1 MTAEGAGMVTILDMT
16 ASSAMERLLAGARDP
31 GDPDRRALACVLA
44 HRCGCSDA
52 PYRRALGLDPQEARA
67 LVRRYFP
74 AAARDWTEGE
84 CWRRHARG
92 DGGHCRDGEVEA
104 PAGHGRFSARLLEQ
118 EEQDLCRLFLNH
130 ASGTGLWPVVFARLI
145 ARACMEPEHLWMS
158 LGLENRGQLTGILER
173 HFTAL
178 AAKNDRDMRW
188 KKFFYKLLCDVEKV
202 WTCTASSC
210 EICPHHGE
218 CFAPE
223 L

>member
-1 MTAEGAGMVTILDMT
+1 MAVTDDLRTRGTVDR
-16 ASSAMERLLAGARDP
+16 AMGWARDRR
-31 GDPDRRALACVLA
+31 DQDIRALACILL

-52 PYRRALGLDPQEARA
+52 EHRRAVGLDPLEMRA
-67 LVRRYFP
+67 VVGRFFP
-74 AAARDWTEGE
+74 HAPRPLLAGG
-84 CWRRHARG
+84 CWRQFAVG
-92 DGGHCRDGEVEA
+92 
-104 PAGHGRFSARLLEQ
+104 PAGSCPPPQDESSAHGRFSRSLMEQ
-118 EEQDLCRLFLNH
+118 EEDDLCRLFLNH
-130 ASGTGLWPVVFARLI
+130 ASGAGLWPVVFARLI

-158 LGLENRGQLTGILER
+158 LGLEHRGQLTGILDR

-178 AAKNDRDMRW
+178 AVRNDRDMRW

-218 CFAPE
+218 CYAPE

>member
-1 MTAEGAGMVTILDMT
+1 MVADGTTMT
-16 ASSAMERLLAGARDP
+16 ASSLDWLLRHSRDRK
-31 GDPDRRALACVLA
+31 DPDIRALACILI
-44 HRCGCSDA
+44 HRCSRADA
-52 PYRRALGLDPQEARA
+52 PHRRALGLDPQEVRTLMLRYFRPAV
-67 LVRRYFP
+67 LDGPEEVCVRRHVLGLDP
-74 AAARDWTEGE
+74 ASEE
-84 CWRRHARG
+84 CCGATVADHA
-92 DGGHCRDGEVEA
+92 EY
-104 PAGHGRFSARLLEQ
+104 GRFSASLLEQ

-173 HFTAL
+173 HFSAL

-188 KKFFYKLLCDVEKV
+188 KKFFYKLLCDIEKV

-210 EICPHHGE
+210 EICPHHPE
-218 CFAPE
+218 CYAPE